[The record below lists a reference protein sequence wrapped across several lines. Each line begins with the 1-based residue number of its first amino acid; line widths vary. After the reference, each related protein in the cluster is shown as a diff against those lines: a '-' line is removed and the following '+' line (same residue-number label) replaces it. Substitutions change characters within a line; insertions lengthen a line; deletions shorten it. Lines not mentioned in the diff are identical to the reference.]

1 MIVLCCPLFVMI
13 LIFLVLSPLIIITSL
28 SILIPILFWIYRVR
42 DIENIYHVFAFCLI
56 TGFINEILHFFFR
69 TTYTSILI
77 TSIYHFI
84 ESQCFLY
91 VFLSWVVLNKNFK
104 KLLHLLFFIIV
115 SIEFIYILNTGKYNI
130 FWIYVLPIIILVILG
145 FKILT
150 SENLKINISQK
161 LIIIPVI
168 VYFIYYSILDILMAL
183 LFNKQTQP
191 LFINL
196 YYVIHL
202 INFISYISFSLAFL
216 WAPKKE
222 KYL

>member
-1 MIVLCCPLFVMI
+1 MI
-13 LIFLVLSPLIIITSL
+13 LIFLVLSPFIIITSL
-28 SILIPILFWIYRVR
+28 SILIPILFWTYRVR

-56 TGFINEILHFFFR
+56 TGFLNEILHFFFR

-84 ESQCFLY
+84 ESQCYLY
-91 VFLSWVVLNKNFK
+91 IFLSWVVLDKNFK

-115 SIEFIYILNTGKYNI
+115 SIEFIYILNTGNYNI

-150 SENLKINISQK
+150 SQNNRITNSQK
-161 LIIIPVI
+161 LVVIPMVI
-168 VYFIYYSILDILMAL
+168 YFIYYSILDILMSL

-196 YYVIHL
+196 YYVIHVINLLSSVATL
-202 INFISYISFSLAFL
+202 ISTSPIS
-216 WAPKKE
+216 PCN
-222 KYL
+222 

>member
-1 MIVLCCPLFVMI
+1 M
-13 LIFLVLSPLIIITSL
+13 SPLIIITSL

-84 ESQCFLY
+84 ESQCILY
-91 VFLSWVVLNKNFK
+91 VFLSWIGLKK
-104 KLLHLLFFIIV
+104 SYRKLLHFLFFILT
-115 SIEFIYILNTGKYNI
+115 STEFVYILNTGKYSI
-130 FWIYVLPIIILVILG
+130 FWIYVLPVIILVILG
-145 FKILT
+145 IKILN
-150 SENLKINISQK
+150 SENHKRTLSQK
-161 LIIIPVI
+161 LILIPLI
-168 VYFIYYSILDILMAL
+168 VYFIYYSILDILMAI

-196 YYVIHL
+196 YYIINVINIL
-202 INFISYISFSLAFL
+202 SYISYSFAFL

>member
-1 MIVLCCPLFVMI
+1 MI

-56 TGFINEILHFFFR
+56 GGFLHEIMHFFFR

-77 TSIYHFI
+77 TSIYHFF

-91 VFLSWVVLNKNFK
+91 VFSSWIVLNKNFK
-104 KLLHLLFFIIV
+104 KLLHILFFIIT
-115 SIEFIYILNTGKYNI
+115 SIEFIYILNTGNYNI

-145 FKILT
+145 FKVLT
-150 SENLKINISQK
+150 SQNNRITISQK
-161 LIIIPVI
+161 LIVIPLV

-196 YYVIHL
+196 YYVIHV
-202 INFISYISFSLAFL
+202 INLLSYISFSLAFL

>member
-1 MIVLCCPLFVMI
+1 MI
-13 LIFLVLSPLIIITSL
+13 LIFLVLSPFIIITSL
-28 SILIPILFWIYRVR
+28 SILIPILFWTYRVR

-56 TGFINEILHFFFR
+56 TGFLNEILHFFFR

-84 ESQCFLY
+84 ESQCYLY
-91 VFLSWVVLNKNFK
+91 IFLSWVVLDKNFK

-115 SIEFIYILNTGKYNI
+115 SIEFIYILKTGNYNI

-150 SENLKINISQK
+150 SQNNRITISKK
-161 LIIIPVI
+161 LVVIPMVI
-168 VYFIYYSILDILMAL
+168 YFIYYSILDILMSL

-196 YYVIHL
+196 YYVIHV
-202 INFISYISFSLAFL
+202 INLLSYISFSMAFL

>member
-1 MIVLCCPLFVMI
+1 MI
-13 LIFLVLSPLIIITSL
+13 LIFLVLSPFIIITSL

-56 TGFINEILHFFFR
+56 TGFLNEILHFFFR

-84 ESQCFLY
+84 ESQCYLY
-91 VFLSWVVLNKNFK
+91 IFLSWVVLDKNFK

-115 SIEFIYILNTGKYNI
+115 SIEFIYILNTGNYNI
-130 FWIYVLPIIILVILG
+130 FWIYVLPVIILVILG
-145 FKILT
+145 IKILN
-150 SENLKINISQK
+150 SENHKRTLSQK
-161 LIIIPVI
+161 LILIPLI
-168 VYFIYYSILDILMAL
+168 VYFIYYSILDILMAI

-196 YYVIHL
+196 YYIINVINIL
-202 INFISYISFSLAFL
+202 SYISYSFAFL